1 VSLRSQVGLG
11 VALLA
16 LLVVASSA
24 GLAYGWFVRDQS
36 AELRRLLLEDVARVA
51 ALLDAPVLGAAFVD
65 PATPGFAVQVVGAD
79 GRVALAWGRDEPL
92 PLAPEPALVRL
103 DGRRHLIASA
113 PWRGAGGTIRVA
125 HDIEAAMRT
134 RGDLARSLAWGG
146 ALAFLSSTLVA
157 LVVVRRALRPLEV
170 VAERARAVDPQ
181 APEAI
186 AYPGSSQEV
195 RALTDALNATLTAIR
210 ERSRRE
216 RDFLLEIA
224 HELAAPLTLVNYH
237 LAALR
242 RQRPAD
248 GELRSAADAA
258 QELLHTSQDLLV
270 LARGELERPLDLA
283 LVDLRELL
291 ERVAGE
297 YPGVRCEAPGPA
309 QVIGDAD
316 RLMQVVRNLVRNGV
330 QAAGRPQGV
339 RVTLE
344 AGPEEHRL
352 RVEDDGPG
360 LDAEALARVFER
372 GFRRG
377 RGSGVGLTI
386 SKDLVGQHDG
396 SITAASGGG
405 GGACFEVRLPSLAS
419 RVEVESAG
427 READDAGRVAH
438 GGDGEP

>member
-16 LLVVASSA
+16 LLVVASSTA
-24 GLAYGWFVRDQS
+24 LAYGWFVRDQS
-36 AELRRLLLEDVARVA
+36 AELRRLLLEDVARVT

-65 PATPGFAVQVVGAD
+65 PATPGFAVQVVGVD

-92 PLAPEPALVRL
+92 PLAPEPAVVSL
-103 DGRRHLIASA
+103 DGRRHLVASA
-113 PWRGAGGTIRVA
+113 PWRDAGGTIRVA

-157 LVVVRRALRPLEV
+157 LVVARRSLRPLEL
-170 VAERARAVDPQ
+170 VAEGARAVDPE
-181 APEAI
+181 APETIPYA
-186 AYPGSSQEV
+186 GHSHEV

-216 RDFLLEIA
+216 RAFLLEIA
-224 HELAAPLTLVNYH
+224 HEIAAPLTLVNYH

-242 RQRPAD
+242 RERPAD
-248 GELRSAADAA
+248 GELQAAADAA

-283 LVDLRELL
+283 LVDLRDVVQ
-291 ERVAGE
+291 RVAGE
-297 YPGVRCEAPGPA
+297 YPGVRCEVPVPA

-316 RLMQVVRNLVRNGV
+316 RLVQVVRNLVRNGV
-330 QAAGRPQGV
+330 QAAGRPHGV

-344 AGPEEHRL
+344 AGPDAHLL

-377 RGSGVGLTI
+377 SGSGVGLTI
-386 SKDLVGQHDG
+386 SRDLVEQHG
-396 SITAASGGG
+396 GRITAASGAA
-405 GGACFEVRLPSLAS
+405 GGARFEVRLPSLNS
-419 RVEVESAG
+419 RVEAP
-427 READDAGRVAH
+427 DAE
-438 GGDGEP
+438 GGA

>member
-1 VSLRSQVGLG
+1 VSLRTLVGLG

-16 LLVVASSA
+16 LLVVASSSSM
-24 GLAYGWFVRDQS
+24 AYGWFVRNQS
-36 AELRRLLLEDVARVA
+36 MELRRLLLEDVARVS
-51 ALLDAPVLGAAFVD
+51 ALLDAPVLGASFID
-65 PATPGFAVQVVGAD
+65 PATPGFTVQIVGAD
-79 GRVALAWGRDEPL
+79 GRVMLAWGREEPL
-92 PLAPEPALVRL
+92 PLSREPASVSLE
-103 DGRRHLIASA
+103 GRRHLVASA
-113 PWRGAGGTIRVA
+113 PWRDAGGTIRVA
-125 HDIEAAMRT
+125 HDIEASLRT
-134 RGDLARSLAWGG
+134 RADLARSLGWGG

-157 LVVVRRALRPLEV
+157 LVVARRSLRPLEL
-170 VAERARAVDPQ
+170 VAERARAVDPE
-181 APEAI
+181 APETI
-186 AYPGSSQEV
+186 AYPGRSHEV

-216 RDFLLEIA
+216 RAFLLEIA

-237 LAALR
+237 LAAVR
-242 RQRPAD
+242 RERPAD
-248 GELRSAADAA
+248 AELVSAAEAA

-283 LVDLRELL
+283 LVDLRDLL

-297 YPGVRCEAPGPA
+297 YPGVRCSGAEPA
-309 QVIGDAD
+309 LVIGDAD

-330 QAAGRPQGV
+330 QAAGRSEGV

-344 AGPEEHRL
+344 AGADEHLL

-386 SKDLVGQHDG
+386 SRDLVEQHG
-396 SITAASGGG
+396 GTIAAASVAN
-405 GGACFEVRLPSLAS
+405 GGARFEVRLPSLAS
-419 RVEVESAG
+419 RVE
-427 READDAGRVAH
+427 ADDGDEPNDVGGVA
-438 GGDGEP
+438 

>member
-1 VSLRSQVGLG
+1 

-16 LLVVASSA
+16 LLVVASST
-24 GLAYGWFVRDQS
+24 GLAYGWFVRDQG

-51 ALLDAPVLGAAFVD
+51 ALIDAPVLGAAFVD

-79 GRVALAWGRDEPL
+79 GRAALAWGRDEPL
-92 PLAPEPALVRL
+92 PLAPEPTLVRL

-157 LVVVRRALRPLEV
+157 LVVARRSLRPLEL

-186 AYPGSSQEV
+186 AYPGRSQEV
-195 RALTDALNATLTAIR
+195 RALTDALNATLTAIG

-216 RDFLLEIA
+216 REFLLEIA

-242 RQRPAD
+242 RERPAD
-248 GELRSAADAA
+248 AELRSAADAA

-270 LARGELERPLDLA
+270 LARGELERPLELA

-297 YPGVRCEAPGPA
+297 YPGVHCEAPEPA

-330 QAAGRPQGV
+330 QAAGRPEGV
-339 RVTLE
+339 RVTLA
-344 AGPEEHRL
+344 AGADVHRL

-360 LDAEALARVFER
+360 LDTEALARVFER

-377 RGSGVGLTI
+377 HGSGVGLTI
-386 SKDLVGQHDG
+386 SKDLVEQHDG
-396 SITAASGGG
+396 SITAASGSA
-405 GGACFEVRLPSLAS
+405 GGARFEVRLPSLAS
-419 RVEVESAG
+419 RVEVEPAG
-427 READDAGRVAH
+427 READDAGRVAD
-438 GGDGEP
+438 GAAGEP

>member
-1 VSLRSQVGLG
+1 MSLRSQVGLG

-16 LLVVASSA
+16 LLVVASST
-24 GLAYGWFVRDQS
+24 GLAYGWFARDQA

-51 ALLDAPVLGAAFVD
+51 SLLDAPVLGAAFVD
-65 PATPGFAVQVVGAD
+65 PATPGFAVQIVGAD
-79 GRVALAWGRDEPL
+79 GRVVLAWGRDEPL
-92 PLAPEPALVRL
+92 PLAREPALVRL
-103 DGRRHLIASA
+103 DGRRQLIASA
-113 PWRGAGGTIRVA
+113 PWRGSGTIRVA
-125 HDIEAAMRT
+125 HDVEAAMRT
-134 RGDLARSLAWGG
+134 RADLARSLAWGG
-146 ALAFLSSTLVA
+146 ALAFLSSSLVA
-157 LVVVRRALRPLEV
+157 LVVARRSLRPLEL

-186 AYPGSSQEV
+186 AYPGRSQEV

-242 RQRPAD
+242 RERPAD
-248 GELRSAADAA
+248 AELRSAADAA

-291 ERVAGE
+291 ARVAGE
-297 YPGVRCEAPGPA
+297 YPGVHREAPEPA

-316 RLMQVVRNLVRNGV
+316 RLMQIVRNLVRNGV
-330 QAAGRPQGV
+330 QAAGRPEGV

-352 RVEDDGPG
+352 SVEDDGPG
-360 LDAEALARVFER
+360 LDAEALARMFER

-386 SKDLVGQHDG
+386 SKDLVEQHDG

-405 GGACFEVRLPSLAS
+405 GGARFEVRLPSLAS
-419 RVEVESAG
+419 RVEVASAG
-427 READDAGRVAH
+427 REPEDAA
-438 GGDGEP
+438 EEA

>member
-1 VSLRSQVGLG
+1 MSLRAVVGLG

-16 LLVVASSA
+16 LLVVASSN
-24 GLAYGWFVRDQS
+24 GLAYGWFVREQS

-65 PATPGFAVQVVGAD
+65 PATPGFAVQIVGAD

-92 PLAPEPALVRL
+92 PLAPEPVLVHL
-103 DGRRHLIASA
+103 DGRRHLVASA
-113 PWRGAGGTIRVA
+113 PWRDAGGTIRVA

-134 RGDLARSLAWGG
+134 RADLARSLGWGG
-146 ALAFLSSTLVA
+146 ALAFLSSTLIA
-157 LVVVRRALRPLEV
+157 LVVARWSLRPLEL
-170 VAERARAVDPQ
+170 VAERARAVDPE
-181 APEAI
+181 APETIPYA
-186 AYPGSSQEV
+186 GRSHEV
-195 RALTDALNATLTAIR
+195 RALTDALNTTLTAIR

-216 RDFLLEIA
+216 RAFLLEIA
-224 HELAAPLTLVNYH
+224 HEIAAPLTLVHYH

-242 RQRPAD
+242 RERPAD
-248 GELRSAADAA
+248 VELVSAADAA

-270 LARGELERPLDLA
+270 LARGELERPLELA

-297 YPGVRCEAPGPA
+297 YPGVRCIPGEPA

-344 AGPEEHRL
+344 AGSDEHRL

-360 LDAEALARVFER
+360 LDAEALVRVFER

-377 RGSGVGLTI
+377 QGSGVGLTI
-386 SKDLVGQHDG
+386 SKDLVEQHG
-396 SITAASGGG
+396 GRIAAASGDG
-405 GGACFEVRLPSLAS
+405 GGARFDVWLPSLAS
-419 RVEVESAG
+419 RVD
-427 READDAGRVAH
+427 ADDD
-438 GGDGEP
+438 GGDA

>member
-1 VSLRSQVGLG
+1 VSLRNQVGLG

-16 LLVVASSA
+16 LLVVVSSS

-79 GRVALAWGRDEPL
+79 GRVVLAWGRDEPL
-92 PLAPEPALVRL
+92 PLAPEPAPASL

-125 HDIEAAMRT
+125 HDIEAALRT
-134 RGDLARSLAWGG
+134 RADLARSLGWGG

-157 LVVVRRALRPLEV
+157 LVVARRSLRPLEL

-186 AYPGSSQEV
+186 AYPGHSQEV

-216 RDFLLEIA
+216 RAFLLEIA
-224 HELAAPLTLVNYH
+224 HELGAPLTLVNYH
-237 LAALR
+237 LGALR
-242 RQRPAD
+242 RERPAD
-248 GELRSAADAA
+248 AELRAAADAA

-283 LVDLRELL
+283 LVDLRVLL
-291 ERVAGE
+291 ERAAGE
-297 YPGVRCEAPGPA
+297 YPGVRCEAPAPA

-339 RVTLE
+339 RVTLA
-344 AGPEEHRL
+344 AGADEHLL

-386 SKDLVGQHDG
+386 SKDLVEQH
-396 SITAASGGG
+396 GGRIVATSADA
-405 GGACFEVRLPSLAS
+405 GGARFEVRLPSLAS
-419 RVEVESAG
+419 RL
-427 READDAGRVAH
+427 EADDADDVPNGA
-438 GGDGEP
+438 GGGA